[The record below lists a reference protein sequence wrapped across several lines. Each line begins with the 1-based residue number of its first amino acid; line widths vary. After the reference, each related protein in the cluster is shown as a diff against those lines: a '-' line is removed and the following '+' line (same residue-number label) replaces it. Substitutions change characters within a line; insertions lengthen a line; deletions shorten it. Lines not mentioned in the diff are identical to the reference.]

1 MNIVKNVMDKIK
13 DMIKNHKKLSLA
25 LLLLITVSI
34 IGTVVLL
41 NKPKTV
47 EQPNVTETK
56 QEVKDEKK
64 TSTKED
70 KKSDE
75 KKKDNNDTDKKS
87 ESKTSDKKEDVKAD
101 DKKADTKA
109 EETNNTTSN
118 TTVAPT
124 DNTTSTTS
132 VTPKNDTPKNT
143 ETTTSNKPDNVPAPC
158 VPTYTTVNHP
168 AVGHYEQREIMPAY
182 NKPIY
187 AEKLVGGQ
195 TGRLYNNTSEFLS
208 QDDDFSYSVQ
218 QVQVDTEYVP
228 AVYDN
233 VWVEDQ
239 PAYTTTE
246 ASGC

>member
-1 MNIVKNVMDKIK
+1 MNKIINSIKNTV
-13 DMIKNHKKLSLA
+13 KNHKKLAIA

-34 IGTVVLL
+34 IGTVIVL

-47 EQPNVTETK
+47 EQPKVAETK

-70 KKSDE
+70 KKSDD
-75 KKKDNNDTDKKS
+75 KKNDDKKS
-87 ESKTSDKKEDVKAD
+87 DEKKTDVKPEATVAPSND
-101 DKKADTKA
+101 AA
-109 EETNNTTSN
+109 VEETKNTTSNNVSNNISTTTNNNTTSN
-118 TTVAPT
+118 
-124 DNTTSTTS
+124 S
-132 VTPKNDTPKNT
+132 
-143 ETTTSNKPDNVPAPC
+143 TSNNTAPAPC
-158 VPTYTTVNHP
+158 VPTYTTVTHP

-187 AEKLVGGQ
+187 ESKPVGGQ
-195 TGRLYNNTSEFLS
+195 TGRVYNTLDEFAN
-208 QDDDFSYSVQ
+208 QDEDFSYSVQ
-218 QVQVDTEYVP
+218 QVQVGTEYVP

>member
-1 MNIVKNVMDKIK
+1 MNKI
-13 DMIKNHKKLSLA
+13 MNTIKNHKKLAIA
-25 LLLLITVSI
+25 LLVLVIISI
-34 IGTVVLL
+34 VGTVIVL
-41 NKPKTV
+41 NKPKTI
-47 EQPNVTETK
+47 EQPKVAETK

-75 KKKDNNDTDKKS
+75 KKT
-87 ESKTSDKKEDVKAD
+87 DVKPEATATPSND
-101 DKKADTKA
+101 ATV
-109 EETNNTTSN
+109 EETQNTNSNNVSN
-118 TTVAPT
+118 
-124 DNTTSTTS
+124 NTSTT
-132 VTPKNDTPKNT
+132 TNNN
-143 ETTTSNKPDNVPAPC
+143 TSNSTSNNTAPAPC
-158 VPTYTTVNHP
+158 VPTYTTVTHP

-187 AEKLVGGQ
+187 ETRIVGLT
-195 TGRLYNNTSEFLS
+195 TGRIYNSLEEWGAQEEDGNYT
-208 QDDDFSYSVQ
+208 VT
-218 QVQVDTEYVP
+218 QVQVGTEYVP

>member
-1 MNIVKNVMDKIK
+1 MNT
-13 DMIKNHKKLSLA
+13 IKNHKKLAIA
-25 LLLLITVSI
+25 LLLLVIISI
-34 IGTVVLL
+34 VGTVIVL

-47 EQPNVTETK
+47 EQTKVEETK

-70 KKSDE
+70 KKSDD
-75 KKKDNNDTDKKS
+75 KKKDDKKS
-87 ESKTSDKKEDVKAD
+87 DEKKTDVKPEATTTPSND
-101 DKKADTKA
+101 ATV
-109 EETNNTTSN
+109 EETQNTTSNNVSNNASTTNNTTSN
-118 TTVAPT
+118 
-124 DNTTSTTS
+124 S
-132 VTPKNDTPKNT
+132 
-143 ETTTSNKPDNVPAPC
+143 TSNNNVPAPC
-158 VPTYTTVNHP
+158 VPTYTTVTHP

-187 AEKLVGGQ
+187 ETKIVGGQ
-195 TGRLYNNTSEFLS
+195 TGRIYNSVSEWGN
-208 QDDDFSYSVQ
+208 QEEDFSYSVQ

>member
-1 MNIVKNVMDKIK
+1 MNKI
-13 DMIKNHKKLSLA
+13 MNTIKNHKKLAIA
-25 LLLLITVSI
+25 LLLLITVSV
-34 IGTVVLL
+34 IGTVIML

-47 EQPNVTETK
+47 EQPNVAETK

-75 KKKDNNDTDKKS
+75 KKKDDKKS
-87 ESKTSDKKEDVKAD
+87 DEKKTDVKPEATATPSND
-101 DKKADTKA
+101 ATV
-109 EETNNTTSN
+109 EETQNTTSNNVSNNASTTTNNNTTSN
-118 TTVAPT
+118 
-124 DNTTSTTS
+124 S
-132 VTPKNDTPKNT
+132 
-143 ETTTSNKPDNVPAPC
+143 TSNNTAPAPC
-158 VPTYTTVNHP
+158 VPTYTTVTHP

-182 NKPIY
+182 DKPIY
-187 AEKLVGGQ
+187 ENKPVGGK
-195 TGRLYNNTSEFLS
+195 TGRVYNTLDEFYS
-208 QDDDFSYSVQ
+208 QDEDGNYSVKP
-218 QVQVDTEYVP
+218 VQVGTEHVP

>member
-1 MNIVKNVMDKIK
+1 MNKI
-13 DMIKNHKKLSLA
+13 MNTIKNHKKLAIA
-25 LLLLITVSI
+25 LLLLVNISI
-34 IGTVVLL
+34 VGLVIAL
-41 NKPKTV
+41 NKPKTI
-47 EQPNVTETK
+47 EQPKVAETK

-70 KKSDE
+70 KKSDD
-75 KKKDNNDTDKKS
+75 KKKDDKKS
-87 ESKTSDKKEDVKAD
+87 DEKKTDVKPEATTTPSND
-101 DKKADTKA
+101 ATV
-109 EETNNTTSN
+109 EETQNTTSN
-118 TTVAPT
+118 NVSNNA
-124 DNTTSTTS
+124 STT
-132 VTPKNDTPKNT
+132 NNA
-143 ETTTSNKPDNVPAPC
+143 TSNSTSNNTAPAPC
-158 VPTYTTVNHP
+158 VPTYTTVTHP

-187 AEKLVGGQ
+187 ETKMVGGQ
-195 TGRLYNNTSEFLS
+195 TGRTYNTSDEFMS

-218 QVQVDTEYVP
+218 QVQVGTEYVP

>member
-1 MNIVKNVMDKIK
+1 MNKIINT
-13 DMIKNHKKLSLA
+13 IKNHKKLAIA
-25 LLLLITVSI
+25 LLLLITVSV
-34 IGTVVLL
+34 IGTVIML

-47 EQPNVTETK
+47 EQPKVAETK

-70 KKSDE
+70 KKSDD
-75 KKKDNNDTDKKS
+75 KKKDDKKS
-87 ESKTSDKKEDVKAD
+87 DEKKTDVKPEATATPSND
-101 DKKADTKA
+101 ATV
-109 EETNNTTSN
+109 EETQNTNSNNVSN
-118 TTVAPT
+118 
-124 DNTTSTTS
+124 NTSTT
-132 VTPKNDTPKNT
+132 TNNN
-143 ETTTSNKPDNVPAPC
+143 TSNSTSNNTASAPC
-158 VPTYTTVNHP
+158 VPTYTTVTHP

-187 AEKLVGGQ
+187 ETRIVGLT
-195 TGRLYNNTSEFLS
+195 TGRIYNSLEEWGAQEEDGNYT
-208 QDDDFSYSVQ
+208 VT
-218 QVQVDTEYVP
+218 QVQVGTEYVP

>member
-1 MNIVKNVMDKIK
+1 MNKI
-13 DMIKNHKKLSLA
+13 MNTIKNHKKLVIT
-25 LLLLITVSI
+25 LLLLITVSV
-34 IGTVVLL
+34 IGTVIML

-47 EQPNVTETK
+47 EQPKVAETK

-70 KKSDE
+70 KKSDD
-75 KKKDNNDTDKKS
+75 KKKDDKKS
-87 ESKTSDKKEDVKAD
+87 DEKKTDVKPEATATPSND
-101 DKKADTKA
+101 ATV
-109 EETNNTTSN
+109 EETQNTTSNNVSNNASTTNNTTSN
-118 TTVAPT
+118 
-124 DNTTSTTS
+124 S
-132 VTPKNDTPKNT
+132 
-143 ETTTSNKPDNVPAPC
+143 TSNNNVPAPC
-158 VPTYTTVNHP
+158 VPTYTTVTHP

-187 AEKLVGGQ
+187 ETKIVGGQ
-195 TGRLYNNTSEFLS
+195 TGRIYNSVSEWGN
-208 QDDDFSYSVQ
+208 QEDDFSYSVQ

>member
-1 MNIVKNVMDKIK
+1 MNKI
-13 DMIKNHKKLSLA
+13 MNTIKNHKKLAIA
-25 LLLLITVSI
+25 LLLLITVSV
-34 IGTVVLL
+34 IGTVIVL

-47 EQPNVTETK
+47 EQPKVAETK

-75 KKKDNNDTDKKS
+75 KKT
-87 ESKTSDKKEDVKAD
+87 DVKPEVTATPSND
-101 DKKADTKA
+101 ATV

-118 TTVAPT
+118 NVS
-124 DNTTSTTS
+124 NNTSTAT
-132 VTPKNDTPKNT
+132 NNT
-143 ETTTSNKPDNVPAPC
+143 ISNTATNSTSNNTAPAPC
-158 VPTYTTVNHP
+158 VPTYTTVTHP

-187 AEKLVGGQ
+187 ESKPVGGQ
-195 TGRLYNNTSEFLS
+195 TGRVYNTLDEFAN
-208 QDDDFSYSVQ
+208 QDEDFSYSVQ
-218 QVQVDTEYVP
+218 QVQVGTEYVP

>member
-1 MNIVKNVMDKIK
+1 MNKI
-13 DMIKNHKKLSLA
+13 MNTIKNHKKLAVA

-34 IGTVVLL
+34 VGTVIVL
-41 NKPKTV
+41 NKPKTI
-47 EQPNVTETK
+47 EQPKVVETK

-70 KKSDE
+70 KKSNEKKNDDKKSDE
-75 KKKDNNDTDKKS
+75 KKT
-87 ESKTSDKKEDVKAD
+87 DVKPEATVAPSND
-101 DKKADTKA
+101 ATV

-118 TTVAPT
+118 NVSDNTSTTT
-124 DNTTSTTS
+124 NNTTSNS
-132 VTPKNDTPKNT
+132 
-143 ETTTSNKPDNVPAPC
+143 TSNNPAPTPC
-158 VPTYTTVNHP
+158 VPTYTTVTHP

-182 NKPIY
+182 DKPIY
-187 AEKLVGGQ
+187 ENKPVGGK
-195 TGRLYNNTSEFLS
+195 TGRVYNTLDEFYS
-208 QDDDFSYSVQ
+208 QDEDGNYSVKP
-218 QVQVDTEYVP
+218 VQVGTEHVP

>member
-1 MNIVKNVMDKIK
+1 MNKI
-13 DMIKNHKKLSLA
+13 MNTIKNHKKLAIA
-25 LLLLITVSI
+25 LLLLVTISI
-34 IGTVVLL
+34 IGTIIVL

-47 EQPNVTETK
+47 EQPKVAETK

-70 KKSDE
+70 KKSDD
-75 KKKDNNDTDKKS
+75 KKKDDKKS
-87 ESKTSDKKEDVKAD
+87 DEKKTDVKPEATATPSND
-101 DKKADTKA
+101 ANV
-109 EETNNTTSN
+109 EETQNTTSN
-118 TTVAPT
+118 NVS
-124 DNTTSTTS
+124 NNTSTT
-132 VTPKNDTPKNT
+132 TNNN
-143 ETTTSNKPDNVPAPC
+143 TSNSTSNNTAPAPC
-158 VPTYTTVNHP
+158 VPTYTTVTHP

-187 AEKLVGGQ
+187 ETRIVGLT
-195 TGRLYNNTSEFLS
+195 TGRIYNSLEEWGAQEEDGNYT
-208 QDDDFSYSVQ
+208 VT
-218 QVQVDTEYVP
+218 QVQVGTEYVP